1 MILLKEKKLNK
12 DQLIDAL
19 LSYHHYKMP
28 DGRQFYE
35 ATESELLQ
43 LICKETDNQFTS
55 CHI

>member
-1 MILLKEKKLNK
+1 MLKEKKLNK